1 MKVMQ
6 IFETPKGLCF
16 TTIGTP
22 RAETRHKAN
31 SSFAYALPESSQP
44 NCNGSPP
51 RIRPDGSPRKH
62 AIPAHEFSGDVCA
75 RGDGVE
81 DIAVGESIFGMN
93 DWYQEGALAEY
104 CVAPATSVA
113 YKPKSLSYEQAATVP
128 IGALTAWQGLT
139 THGHLRSGERVLIHG
154 GAGGVGLFA
163 VQFAKSLGAHVIAT
177 AAAATIPLVK
187 KLGADEVIDYR
198 GATIRP
204 ASPRHRSCA
213 RHRRRR
219 NAGALLECPRP
230 DRPPHDRRIR
240 HPERRPATHQRH
252 LLHRS
257 ARRKAARRNRRT
269 SGLRQTP
276 HLREKCRF
284 LEGSRARLHQ
294 LSASRTRLRQDRNLH
309 EKIVNP
315 R

>member
-6 IFETPKGLCF
+6 IFETPKGLSLQPYERPVPKPGQGELLIRVRAAGVITAELQWQP
-16 TTIGTP
+16 TT
-22 RAETRHKAN
+22 HKA
-31 SSFAYALPESSQP
+31 
-44 NCNGSPP
+44 
-51 RIRPDGSPRKH
+51 DGSPRKH
-62 AIPAHEFSGDVCA
+62 AIPSHEFSGDVCA

-139 THGHLRSGERVLIHG
+139 THGNLRSGERVLIHG

-177 AAAATIPLVK
+177 TAAATISLVK

-198 GATIRP
+198 GSRFD
-204 ASPRHRSCA
+204 
-213 RHRRRR
+213 
-219 NAGALLECPRP
+219 L
-230 DRPPHDRRIR
+230 
-240 HPERRPATHQRH
+240 
-252 LLHRS
+252 
-257 ARRKAARRNRRT
+257 
-269 SGLRQTP
+269 
-276 HLREKCRF
+276 HLRNIDLVLDTVGGETLERSWNVLNPSGRLVTAVSGIPSGAPQRTKDAFF
-284 LEGSRARLHQ
+284 LVQPDGKRLAEVAGLLDSGKLLTFVKNAAALKEAELAYTHS
-294 LSASRTRLRQDRNLH
+294 LPPGLGYGKTVICMRKS
-309 EKIVNP
+309 
-315 R
+315 